1 MKRLTVILTLAL
13 CLVVVGSASAQLSG
27 SAKSGPVYKYDSPLL
42 NRAPTP
48 QNGLSPF
55 CSEDTPVTIDPDGAP
70 TTSTISPGASFSIT
84 DLDVSVLI
92 AHSWVGDL
100 NADLSGPCAVQLF
113 NRIGDPGSGL
123 GCSSDDIDATLDDE
137 AGSNVEDQCNADAPA
152 VGPGSFIPGPGGG
165 EAGDLEECDGENI
178 GQDWTI
184 TLTDNALGDTG
195 TLVEWCLITT
205 PVPVELQEFSID

>member
-13 CLVVVGSASAQLSG
+13 CLIVVGSASAQLSG

-55 CSEDTPVTIDPDGAP
+55 CSSDTPLAIPDSGTAV
-70 TTSTISPGASFSIT
+70 STITTGASFSIT

-123 GCSSDDIDATLDDE
+123 GCSENDIDATLDDE
-137 AGSNVEDQCNADAPA
+137 AGANVEDQCNATPPA
-152 VGPGSFIPGPGGG
+152 VGPGNFIPGNGG
-165 EAGDLEECDGENI
+165 AGGLNACDGQNI
-178 GQDWTI
+178 GGDWSLTI
-184 TLTDNALGDTG
+184 TDNAGGDTG
-195 TLVEWCLITT
+195 TLMEWCLVTT
-205 PVPVELQEFSID
+205 PVPVELQEFSIN